1 VDTADG
7 WEFVSAP
14 AGPGEPPRLPFAKQK
29 KWMRRSTWKGRVR
42 RVGDVKSTFEVIEE
56 PFYPFSPNA
65 LPHHLLLP

>member
-1 VDTADG
+1 
-7 WEFVSAP
+7 
-14 AGPGEPPRLPFAKQK
+14 
-29 KWMRRSTWKGRVR
+29 MRRSTWKGRVR